1 MKKRSIVGP
10 LLLIVIGALFLMK
23 NIRPEI
29 PLMEL
34 FGRYWP
40 FLLIGWGLF
49 RLGEIFYWAASS
61 RPLPRSGVS
70 GGEWALVVMICA
82 IGSMAMA
89 ATRFS
94 WPHNRLTMR
103 GLEVFG
109 ESFDYPL
116 SAQKPV
122 AKTPRIVIENPRG
135 NARVSG
141 GDVSEVRVTGR
152 KTIRAFDQAD
162 ADRANQQ
169 SPLELVEQG
178 DQIVIRTNQERVG
191 DSRRASVDL
200 EITVPRGATVEGRGR
215 YGDFDVNDIL
225 GNVDINSENA
235 GVRLQTIGGSV
246 RIDLRRSDIIRA
258 SGVKGP
264 VEIRGRGSDVDL
276 DHIEGPVAVNGS
288 FYGELQFTN
297 LSKPLRFES
306 PTTDLSIDRI
316 PGQVR
321 IGRGNLNGT
330 NLIGPIRLTT
340 KSRDV
345 QLSDFTQSLELSLDR
360 GDIEL
365 RPGKLPLSKMEVSTR
380 GGDIELSL
388 PPAAK
393 FELKANSQRGDVQ
406 NDYGTPLVLKPEG
419 HGAMLIGS
427 VGQGPTI
434 QITSNR
440 GVVTIRK
447 AGAETSL
454 PPTPP
459 EAPIPP
465 RKPLKVEQQ

>member
-1 MKKRSIVGP
+1 MKRRSVVGP
-10 LLLIVIGALFLMK
+10 VLLIVIGALFLIK

-29 PLMEL
+29 PLFDL
-34 FGRYWP
+34 FGHYWP

-61 RPLPRSGVS
+61 RPLPRSGLS
-70 GGEWALVVMICA
+70 GGEWALVVLICI
-82 IGSMAMA
+82 IGSTAMA
-89 ATRFS
+89 SRRFS
-94 WPHNRLTMR
+94 WPNSRITMR

-109 ESFDYPL
+109 ESFDFPL
-116 SAQKPV
+116 AAQKP
-122 AKTPRIVIENPRG
+122 AGKAPRVVIQNLRG
-135 NARVSG
+135 NARVTG
-141 GDVSEVRVTGR
+141 GDIEEVRVTGR
-152 KTIRAFDQAD
+152 KTIRAFDQAG

-169 SPLELVEQG
+169 SPLEVIQEG
-178 DQIVIRTNQERVG
+178 DQIVVRTNQERMS
-191 DSRRASVDL
+191 DSRRASADL
-200 EITVPRGATVEGRGR
+200 EITVPRGASVEGRGR
-215 YGDFDVNDIL
+215 YGDFDINDVQ
-225 GNVDINSENA
+225 GKVDIDSDNA
-235 GVRLQTIGGSV
+235 GVRLQTIGGAV
-246 RIDLRRSDIIRA
+246 RIDTRRSDVIRA

-264 VEIRGRGSDVDL
+264 VEIRGRGNDLEL

-288 FYGELQFTN
+288 YFGELTFQN
-297 LSKPLRFES
+297 LSKSLRFES
-306 PTTDLSIDRI
+306 PNTDMSIERV

-321 IGRGNLNGT
+321 IGRGSLAAS

-365 RPGKLPLSKMEVSTR
+365 RPGKLPLAPMEVQTH

-393 FELKANSQRGDVQ
+393 FTLKASSERGDIQ
-406 NDYGTPLVLKPEG
+406 NDYGSPLILKPDG
-419 HGAMLIGS
+419 RGAGLSGS

-434 QITSNR
+434 QLSTNR

-447 AGAETSL
+447 AGTESASPAPAE
-454 PPTPP
+454 PPK
-459 EAPIPP
+459 PP
-465 RKPLKVEQQ
+465 RPPLQVERQ